1 MKKFF
6 RLLRIR
12 YWDRIER
19 YRGWR
24 DIFVKSGW
32 EPKQAREQ
40 ALRQSAWYDPA
51 TGRSV
56 EMILDLEGL
65 IKRAE
70 KHDR

>member
-12 YWDRIER
+12 YWDRIEL

-40 ALRQSAWYDPA
+40 ARRQSAWYGPA